1 MKKIKILD
9 TVDSLKATAR
19 LSIMSAQKIDMF
31 GKTFTNYVDKEID
44 YNIEGF
50 VFAKESCEIIEVDD
64 RPILSGEP
72 PEPGAYYELSNDKEE
87 WTEPCL
93 IIYYYKDAAYPYRN
107 LYDIYRYARK
117 VEL

>member
-9 TVDSLKATAR
+9 TLESVKVTAR
-19 LSIMSAQKIDMF
+19 HCGIKPQMVYMF
-31 GKTFTNYVDKEID
+31 GKTYDEFLKYEST
-44 YNIEGF
+44 YNIDGWE
-50 VFAKESCEIIEVDD
+50 FAKESCEIIEIDD